1 MLNYVTN
8 MRAAAKDAAARY
20 GMTAGAAVIF
30 LIAVAFLIAA
40 LWVFT
45 ARHWG
50 SLVTNLAFAGGFA
63 VLGAIIL
70 AVARSYRVAAPSV
83 EDLRDEVEAKLVDK
97 ASALVDQA
105 ELRVNRFVARTEHR
119 VSHLAAGV
127 FQLRFQVGG
136 VALGTAEGQLVDFS
150 GSSRP
155 PHAILLCAHST
166 AHGGVSVIIT
176 VQHRTPLSRRLQRSR
191 CA

>member
-119 VSHLAAGV
+119 VSHLARSAGDQMSQAAGFTPELLDTV
-127 FQLRFQVGG
+127 RTNSFRAGIVPPLMGAFL
-136 VALGTAEGQLVDFS
+136 LGLNFAV
-150 GSSRP
+150 R
-155 PHAILLCAHST
+155 A
-166 AHGGVSVIIT
+166 
-176 VQHRTPLSRRLQRSR
+176 RRRR
-191 CA
+191 